1 MAEIEYQVD
10 EMLFKMNALSGTS
23 GLPEKVPFYQTDSE
37 HNTESMPGSE
47 VSPLLGVLVLKGT
60 TVSVILFQ

>member
-23 GLPEKVPFYQTDSE
+23 GLPEKVPFYPTDSE
-37 HNTESMPGSE
+37 PNSESLPGSE
-47 VSPLLGVLVLKGT
+47 VSTRTQHIIAPWLPLSK
-60 TVSVILFQ
+60 